1 MSLAG
6 KFSREIYLSRKNLVL
21 TQERAAEL
29 LGISLRWYQKIENG
43 KALPSSELTLRII
56 AYFGIDGTK
65 LREENSIMLNL
76 IV

>member
-6 KFSREIYLSRKNLVL
+6 NFSREIYVSRKTLGL
-21 TQERAAEL
+21 TQEKAAEL

-43 KALPSSELTLRII
+43 KVLPSSELVLRII